1 MSKKLQ
7 VLVVF
12 EFPGIDD
19 PDSIE
24 ADMAIDCLAEVFDH
38 DNRIGYTILEETG
51 ASAVW
56 VQDAMVVED
65 EVKEEQQNVLGQIVE
80 PPKRNEWVDWK
91 WPKPK

>member
-1 MSKKLQ
+1 MSKLQ

-12 EFPGIDD
+12 EFDGIDD
-19 PDSIE
+19 ANGED
-24 ADMAIDCLAEVFDH
+24 ADEVINWVAEVFDH

-65 EVKEEQQNVLGQIVE
+65 KA
-80 PPKRNEWVDWK
+80 
-91 WPKPK
+91 